1 MNALVNAPPAQSA
14 EAFRAWEE
22 DMRAG
27 GRRIGDGAS
36 MGPVRAVP
44 KLPDYLF

>member
-36 MGPVRAVP
+36 MGPVRVVP